1 MGQRVRKMEDNIL
14 IVDDEPH
21 VISAIRRALI
31 DEPCQVLSAGS
42 GTEGLKVLESMPVKV
57 VVSDERMPGMTGAE
71 FLGIVKRKY
80 PEVIRIILT
89 GHASL
94 ESAMKAVNDG
104 EIYRFFT
111 KPWNDLE
118 LRLAIRSALERFN
131 LEYENRRLIG
141 IVKRQ
146 ALELKLLE
154 KRYPE
159 ITKLQRD
166 EKGDIL
172 IDDIPEEEFSKILK
186 ECEVHFR

>member
-1 MGQRVRKMEDNIL
+1 MGQEVIRMEDNIL
-14 IVDDEPH
+14 IVGDEIRI
-21 VISAIRRALI
+21 VSAIRRALI
-31 DEPCQVLSAGS
+31 DEPYDVLSAGS

-57 VVSDERMPGMTGAE
+57 VISDERMPGMTGSE
-71 FLGIVKRKY
+71 FLGIVKRRY
-80 PEVIRIILT
+80 PRVIRIMLT

-94 ESAMKAVNDG
+94 EAAMKAVNDG

-118 LRLAIRSALERFN
+118 LRLAVRSALERFN
-131 LEYENRRLIG
+131 LEEENRRLLG

-146 ALELKLLE
+146 AMELKVLE

-166 EKGDIL
+166 ERGNIVV
-172 IDDIPEEEFSKILK
+172 DDIPDEEFNKVLK
-186 ECEVHFR
+186 ECEARFR